1 MDYVNDSLDDSIE
14 VDGLNN
20 QELQENINSTNIKNN
35 QLTKEYD
42 IFFYKVESLKDD
54 YQELEEKYNR
64 LQKDFVKKSH
74 IYEYLTRDYNKLKD
88 EYDSMKEL
96 SSQIDKLIE
105 EHGLLDEETMMML
118 KDIEGN
124 SLEDKLNKIFDERN
138 GLTNEIKKLQTDL
151 NEERKKNQN
160 LEELFSIND
169 EEIDSEDKFIENQK
183 DNNKVIYEY
192 KFQLKKAKQE
202 LDSLQNSIARSEAQ
216 LNRYKQLNEEAEL
229 TEDKLKSE
237 KRKLLK
243 DFRDAQEKIDELETE
258 NSHLQKRIEKLKN
271 DRLAIINQ
279 N

>member
-1 MDYVNDSLDDSIE
+1 MDYVNDHLDDNIE
-14 VDGLNN
+14 TDELNN
-20 QELQENINSTNIKNN
+20 QELQENINSTNIKNS

-42 IFFYKVESLKDD
+42 LFFYKVESLKDD

-88 EYDSMKEL
+88 EYNSMKEL
-96 SSQIDKLIE
+96 STQIDKLID
-105 EHGLLDEETMMML
+105 EHGLLDEETMLML

-124 SLEDKLNKIFDERN
+124 SLEDKLSKIIEERN
-138 GLTNEIKKLQTDL
+138 ELTNEIKKLQTDL

-169 EEIDSEDKFIENQK
+169 EEIDSEDKFIESQK

-202 LDSLQNSIARSEAQ
+202 LDSLQNSIVRSEAQ
-216 LNRYKQLNEEAEL
+216 LNRYRQFCEEAET
-229 TEDKLKSE
+229 TEDKLKAD

-243 DFRDAQEKIDELETE
+243 DFRDAQQKIDELESE
-258 NSHLQKRIEKLKN
+258 NEHLQKRIEKLKN
-271 DRLAIINQ
+271 DRLAIINSS
-279 N
+279 

>member
-1 MDYVNDSLDDSIE
+1 
-14 VDGLNN
+14 
-20 QELQENINSTNIKNN
+20 
-35 QLTKEYD
+35 
-42 IFFYKVESLKDD
+42 
-54 YQELEEKYNR
+54 
-64 LQKDFVKKSH
+64 
-74 IYEYLTRDYNKLKD
+74 
-88 EYDSMKEL
+88 
-96 SSQIDKLIE
+96 
-105 EHGLLDEETMMML
+105 MML
-118 KDIEGN
+118 KEIEGN
-124 SLEDKLNKIFDERN
+124 SLEDKLNKIIEERN
-138 GLTNEIKKLQTDL
+138 ELTNEIKKLQADL

-169 EEIDSEDKFIENQK
+169 EEIDCEDKFIENQK

-202 LDSLQNSIARSEAQ
+202 LDSLQNSIVRSEAQ
-216 LNRYKQLNEEAEL
+216 LNRYKQLNEDAEL

-243 DFRDAQEKIDELETE
+243 DFRDAQQKIDELETE